1 MIIGLPGFIAEE
13 QICNYLLFKTLISK
27 AVFVQIVHEVEML
40 CLRMMIRLPQ
50 HPHIECSRLI
60 F

>member
-27 AVFVQIVHEVEML
+27 AVCGQIAQGSGCSVYAQRFVCHNTVTLSVHD
-40 CLRMMIRLPQ
+40 
-50 HPHIECSRLI
+50 
-60 F
+60 